1 MRHWLA
7 LFGLLFLICA
17 GGIAQ
22 DTVVIKGT
30 VSDAYSQKRLSYVN
44 VIDSKQSVTYNTDG
58 NGQFTL
64 TTVKN
69 DTLFLFY
76 PGYQTCKFSVADSA
90 VKAEYKLNLTMERLS
105 TGLSQPVII
114 KAAKTL
120 EQIEEERKKLG
131 ITPRELERPELSF
144 TSPISALYEL
154 LSNRA
159 HEREK
164 LKKQIREDERQKIF
178 KELCRY
184 YNENALIDLPEE
196 NFDDFDRFC
205 GLTLDF
211 IKTASDYELTKAVV
225 GMYNKYARLNG
236 LIK

>member
-1 MRHWLA
+1 MRQLLA
-7 LFGLLFLICA
+7 SLGLLMVISIQ
-17 GGIAQ
+17 GYAQ
-22 DTVVIKGT
+22 DTVQIKGT
-30 VSDAYSQKRLSYVN
+30 VSDAYTQRRLSYVN
-44 VIDSKQSVTYNTDG
+44 VIDSKVSATYSTDG
-58 NGQFTL
+58 NGQFTI
-64 TTVKN
+64 TTFRS

-76 PGYQTCKFSVADSA
+76 PGYQTCKFSVADS
-90 VKAEYKLNLTMERLS
+90 VKKGEYQLNLTMERLS

-120 EQIEEERKKLG
+120 EEIEEERKKLG

-159 HEREK
+159 RERET

-178 KELCRY
+178 KELLRY

-211 IKTASDYELTKAVV
+211 IKTATDYELTKAVV